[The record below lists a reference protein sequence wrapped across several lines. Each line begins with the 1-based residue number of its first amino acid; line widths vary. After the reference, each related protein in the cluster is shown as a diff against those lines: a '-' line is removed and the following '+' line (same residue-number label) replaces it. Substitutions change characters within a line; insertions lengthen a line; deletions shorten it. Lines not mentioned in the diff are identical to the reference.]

1 MEVKPTNTYTRVES
15 RPSAGR
21 LPEGMVLA
29 PVALGTMLAPLN
41 STMIAVAIPSL
52 LGDFDRS
59 LAWGSW
65 IVTSYLVAMAAVQP
79 LGGALGDHYGRRRL
93 FLIGLALFLVATV
106 LAALSWSI
114 EVLLVARTVQ
124 AISGATAIPNGT
136 ALVRSLVLPER
147 RGRAFGNV
155 GSAIA
160 VAAGVG
166 PPIGGIL
173 TAALG
178 WRWIFA
184 ANLLLLAPA
193 LILGWR
199 LPADSPAPQPPRSD
213 LRGAALLTFGLVSLV
228 LCMTIWRLPDVPLF
242 LTPVLGLCAAGALS
256 ALVLHSGRF
265 PSPVLNL
272 ALLRARGFT
281 PAVANVLL
289 GNLTMYT
296 LLLSLPL
303 FLTAWGLWDSARI
316 GLLLAGLSLPMI
328 VFSPLGGRLSDNLG
342 RRAPAVLG
350 ASLIT
355 AGALPFLLVY
365 PTWSW
370 LLYLI
375 PLVCIGAGLGLSMAP
390 VQATAIE
397 TAPSDQAGQAAGL
410 FSTMRYLGSILGSSV
425 MAAVLSGATPPV
437 THFRVLYAMLF
448 LSACGATIAALR
460 LPRWLDSLDP

>member
-1 MEVKPTNTYTRVES
+1 
-15 RPSAGR
+15 
-21 LPEGMVLA
+21 MVLA

-52 LGDFDRS
+52 LGDFNRP
-59 LAWGSW
+59 LTWGAW

-79 LGGALGDHYGRRRL
+79 LGGSLGDRYGQRRL
-93 FLIGLALFLVATV
+93 FLIGLTLFVVATV
-106 LAALSWSI
+106 TAALSWRI

-124 AISGATAIPNGT
+124 AIAGAAAIPNGT
-136 ALVRSLVLPER
+136 ALVRSLVAPDR

-155 GSAIA
+155 GAAIA
-160 VAAGVG
+160 VAAGLG

-199 LPADSPAPQPPRSD
+199 LPKDASASQPRRFD
-213 LRGAALLTFGLVSLV
+213 LLGAALLTLGLVSLV
-228 LCMTIWRLPDVPLF
+228 LSMTIWRLPNAPL
-242 LTPVLGLCAAGALS
+242 LLAPVFGCIAAGTLL
-256 ALVLHSGRF
+256 ALVRHSGR
-265 PSPVLNL
+265 SSNPVLNL

-281 PAVANVLL
+281 PAVATVLL
-289 GNLTMYT
+289 SNLTMYT

-303 FLTAWGLWDSARI
+303 FLTAWSLWNSARV

-350 ASLIT
+350 TSLIT
-355 AGALPFLLVY
+355 AGTLPFLLIY
-365 PTWSW
+365 PSWTW
-370 LLYLI
+370 LLYLV

-390 VQATAIE
+390 VQTTAIE
-397 TAPSDQAGQAAGL
+397 TAPYSQTGQASGL

-437 THFRVLYAMLF
+437 THFRILYVMLF
-448 LSACGATIAALR
+448 ISACGATIAALR
-460 LPRWLDSLDP
+460 LPRWLNKPAR

>member
-1 MEVKPTNTYTRVES
+1 
-15 RPSAGR
+15 
-21 LPEGMVLA
+21 MVLA

-52 LGDFDRS
+52 LGDFNRP
-59 LAWGSW
+59 LAWGAW

-79 LGGALGDHYGRRRL
+79 LGGSLGDRYGQRRL
-93 FLIGLALFLVATV
+93 FLIGLTLFVVATV
-106 LAALSWSI
+106 TAALSWRI

-124 AISGATAIPNGT
+124 AIAGAAAIPNGT
-136 ALVRSLVLPER
+136 ALVRSLVAPDR

-155 GSAIA
+155 GAAIA
-160 VAAGVG
+160 VAAGLG

-199 LPADSPAPQPPRSD
+199 LPKDASASQPRRFD
-213 LRGAALLTFGLVSLV
+213 LLGAALLTLGLVSLV
-228 LCMTIWRLPDVPLF
+228 LSMTIWRLPNAPL
-242 LTPVLGLCAAGALS
+242 LLAPVFGCIAAGTLL
-256 ALVLHSGRF
+256 ALVRHSGR
-265 PSPVLNL
+265 SSNPVLNL

-281 PAVANVLL
+281 PAVATVLL
-289 GNLTMYT
+289 SNLTMYT

-303 FLTAWGLWDSARI
+303 FLTAWSLWNSARV

-350 ASLIT
+350 TSLIT
-355 AGALPFLLVY
+355 AGTLPFLLIY
-365 PTWSW
+365 PSWTW
-370 LLYLI
+370 LLYLV

-390 VQATAIE
+390 VQTTAIE
-397 TAPSDQAGQAAGL
+397 TAPYSQTGQASGL

-437 THFRVLYAMLF
+437 THFRILYVMLF
-448 LSACGATIAALR
+448 ISACGATIAALR
-460 LPRWLDSLDP
+460 LPRWLNKPAR